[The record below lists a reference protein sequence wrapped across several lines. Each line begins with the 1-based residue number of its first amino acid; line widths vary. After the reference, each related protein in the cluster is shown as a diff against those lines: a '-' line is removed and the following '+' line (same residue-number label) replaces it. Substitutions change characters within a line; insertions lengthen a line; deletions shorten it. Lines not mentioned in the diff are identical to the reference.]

1 MPHFF
6 VTVLVSEANH
16 TWVVVNNVAV
26 VGAAAPY
33 NITNCP
39 TDAPD
44 WSAVDPVVELDG
56 PTCGKMFSK
65 VFIIFQCVITKIID

>member
-1 MPHFF
+1 MNFYLFF
-6 VTVLVSEANH
+6 SVTTHMWNVRNSI
-16 TWVVVNNVAV
+16 VAV